1 MSKENKKICR
11 LDAFLLPFVLVA
23 ILAGSGGCGVQQ
35 REQAEDAGQV
45 TTGAAVYVDVD
56 GDSET
61 VKHQLE
67 VMVENASKWRITGD
81 EDEDNANIVYAVTDL
96 DHNGRLEI
104 MALKNDW
111 EGMEP
116 DDYFLQGCFE
126 VNSSEDGITAIET
139 DQIQEISLGE
149 TMEMLDTAYYDSKT
163 GEYHY
168 VMGSWLTEEEM
179 LSDESGDYYKNI
191 IALTLK
197 NEQITSDTLAYQ
209 MQNKNQSG
217 KMQSRF
223 YQVRDTGQTE
233 IDASLYSVEGLGDA
247 VYTDCEKQTVRFSV
261 FSFDHSLEDMTEIQ
275 MHHALEKSYQRRFV
289 GYPLGRKNITVAH
302 QKVAIPQYSMMQDQN
317 KQKRINQMIVKQVE
331 QIVNQVD
338 DTKDLECEITI
349 KYAGRDRVSL
359 LVQVDGCGKGEA
371 KGNTICDTINID
383 LEQERILFELDLLP
397 ESDRQEAIEMI
408 RYEIGDEYDEEADEE
423 NHSNDVLG
431 NWMDNL
437 KKWSEMMLYQTRDMK
452 WSEMMLYQTRDMIGV
467 VIPTGLEAD
476 PYVIHETWNEWEEE
490 SEGVSYAEID
500 WEAYQYKMFASEYQG
515 LQEYMPVLTGETEF
529 NYIQEEPED
538 DETVLERQNVTI
550 RSWVEEFLGEDF
562 TYEDLTLYRISVC
575 DLTQDG
581 KPEVIL
587 EFGSLDGAHLVLHKE
602 RDAYYGMIFR
612 RRSLIGLQKNGVYS
626 AGKNGLYLYQ
636 VRFKKDTFVES
647 YLGGYEYPQHMPM
660 PDDEH
665 VEEYIK
671 YYIRDQEVEK
681 DVYEKWEKSITEE
694 EVCWY
699 TPEARDKR

>member
-1 MSKENKKICR
+1 MSKGNRNALAVSVLICM
-11 LDAFLLPFVLVA
+11 LLCHA
-23 ILAGSGGCGVQQ
+23 GCGVQQ
-35 REQAEDAGQV
+35 RDQAEDAEQV

-61 VKHQLE
+61 VKHQLG
-67 VMVENASKWRITGD
+67 VMVENAPKWRVAGD
-81 EDEDNANIVYAVTDL
+81 DDEEKANIVYAVTDL

-116 DDYFLQGCFE
+116 DDYFLQRCYE

-247 VYTDCEKQTVRFSV
+247 VYSDCEKQTVRFSV

-275 MHHALEKSYQRRFV
+275 MHHALEKSYQRRSV

-302 QKVAIPQYSMMQDQN
+302 QKISIPQYTVMQDQN
-317 KQKRINQMIVKQVE
+317 KQKRINQMIVEQVE
-331 QIVNQVD
+331 QIVNQID

-359 LVQVDGCGKGEA
+359 LVQADGRGKEAA

-383 LEQERILFELDLLP
+383 LEQERILSGEDLLP
-397 ESDRQEAIEMI
+397 ESDWEEAIKLI
-408 RYEIGDEYDEEADEE
+408 RKEIRDEYDEEADGES
-423 NHSNDVLG
+423 HSDDILG
-431 NWMDNL
+431 NWMYNL
-437 KKWSEMMLYQTRDMK
+437 KK

-467 VIPTGLEAD
+467 VIPTGLEAY

-515 LQEYMPVLTGETEF
+515 LQDYMPVLTGETEF
-529 NYIQEEPED
+529 IYINQEEPED
-538 DETVLERQNVTI
+538 DETVLERQNMTI
-550 RSWVEEFLGEDF
+550 RSWVDEFWGEDF
-562 TYEDLTLYRISVC
+562 TYEDLILYRISVC
-575 DLTQDG
+575 DLTQNG

-587 EFGSLDGAHLVLHKE
+587 EFGSMNGAHLVLHKE
-602 RDAYYGMIFR
+602 GDTYFGIIFG
-612 RRSLIGLQKNGVYS
+612 RRSLIGLQKNGIYS
-626 AGKNGLYLYQ
+626 AGKNELYLFQ
-636 VRFKKDTFVES
+636 VRFKKDVFVES
-647 YLGGYEYPQHMPM
+647 YLGGYEYPQYMPE
-660 PDDEH
+660 DEH
-665 VEEYIK
+665 EEGDIK

-681 DVYEKWEKSITEE
+681 DAYEKWEKSITEE